1 MCSARDNEWDRYF
14 TPKKIIR
21 DLVHGYINLTEFE
34 LEIIDK
40 APFQRLKDV
49 RQLTCQQVY
58 PAARHTR
65 FEHSLGVMELTRRA
79 IDSLNNNKTLTLYGR
94 STLRKEPIS
103 DNVRF
108 NAILAALLHDVGHC
122 PFSHLGE
129 QQFDKLEVWDK
140 LRYDVHEYLND
151 SELDKR
157 FQKQEYDC
165 KPDKGAVHEQ
175 LSCIVVLENFY
186 DTLKGAFI
194 KSQNIKVD
202 FELLLR
208 CILGIEY
215 EVKTLDL
222 EKIKERNAVIRLI
235 NSSIFDMD
243 KLDYIIRDSFFTGI
257 GTPTIDTQRLF
268 RNMYLSEHYNL
279 VFKSKAVPVLQSMI
293 EARDNLYMYVY
304 NHHTAVFSDFMFS
317 YIQRRMD
324 HNACALYRL
333 LYPTLE
339 SGTSN
344 FVQQLAEF
352 PVSRQGLVLKSYL
365 FSPSAI
371 IEGNRSDSD
380 WLSLVNVISIASE
393 QSKDCSQIKL
403 EIDAVIDDEKM
414 DLIKSKR
421 NKCPGKMFLL
431 VVRGKDGKKYKRIS
445 RFVPW
450 KEPSEDQRWELV
462 YQIKRTYL
470 LVDRYQSRQFL
481 KPWWKTIFE
490 FENFMDRNFY
500 DDNLRRQLCDFI
512 YRGGENGMLGSEFR
526 SQLAKHVK
534 YVMQQLYQMGVLC
547 ANLDDDDFFVVERS
561 VRFFD
566 IDTIE
571 QLSIAL
577 HTNEIVGM
585 LSESN
590 NQKSTQE
597 YYIKNLTS
605 IIPQKDYSSLYGE
618 RSFYIYSRD
627 ISCDKTKNYS
637 TEELQKFNQTVEQVF
652 VFTAMELL
660 QRGEQDF
667 LNRFCNNNTAEN
679 EKESMKELFKYY
691 QSKFSHATY
700 TKEEANPNEKSEN
713 SV

>member
-1 MCSARDNEWDRYF
+1 MNSETVQSYERYLK
-14 TPKKIIR
+14 PRKIIR

-34 LEIIDK
+34 LEIIDM
-40 APFQRLKDV
+40 APFQRLKDI

-58 PAARHTR
+58 PSARHTR

-79 IDSLNNNKTLTLYGR
+79 IEKLNQNGFLTLYSR
-94 STLRKEPIS
+94 NPNNDTPPIS

-108 NAILAALLHDVGHC
+108 NAILAALLHDIGHC

-129 QQFDKLEVWDK
+129 QQFDRLDVWDR
-140 LRYDVHEYLND
+140 LRYDVHQL
-151 SELDKR
+151 LDGSTLDQR
-157 FQKQEYDC
+157 FQSKKYDRE
-165 KPDKGAVHEQ
+165 PDKGAVHEH
-175 LSCIVVLENFY
+175 LSCIVVLESFY
-186 DTLKGAFI
+186 DTLKNVAVEDET
-194 KSQNIKVD
+194 IKVD

-215 EVKTLDL
+215 KANTTNYL
-222 EKIKERNAVIRLI
+222 EYNAVIRLI

-268 RNMYLSEHYNL
+268 RNMYLSERYTL
-279 VFKSKAVPVLQSMI
+279 VFTSRAVPVLQSMI

-324 HNACALYRL
+324 HNARALYRM
-333 LYPTLE
+333 LYPKLE
-339 SGTSN
+339 PSMSDFTK
-344 FVQQLAEF
+344 QLAEF
-352 PVSRQGLVLKSYL
+352 PVSRQGLVLKPYL

-380 WLSLVNVISIASE
+380 WLSLVNVIFIASKQNE
-393 QSKDCSQIKL
+393 DDSLIKL
-403 EIDAVIDDEKM
+403 ELDTVITEEKS
-414 DLIKSKR
+414 DLIISPNGKRYGKAFPLFVRSK
-421 NKCPGKMFLL
+421 G
-431 VVRGKDGKKYKRIS
+431 GKKNHFVN

-450 KEPSEDQRWELV
+450 KDPTEEQRKELV
-462 YQIKRTYL
+462 SQIERTYR
-470 LVDRYQSRQFL
+470 LVDKYQSRQFL

-490 FENFMDRNFY
+490 FENFMDRHFY
-500 DDNLRRQLCDFI
+500 DDSLRKQLCEYI
-512 YRGGENGMLGSEFR
+512 HRGGENGMSASEFR

-534 YVMQQLYQMGVLC
+534 YIMQQLFQTGSLC
-547 ANLDDDDFFVVERS
+547 ANLDDDDLFVVDRS

-571 QLSIAL
+571 QLNIAL
-577 HTNEIVGM
+577 RTNEIVGM
-585 LSESN
+585 PSEGT
-590 NQKSTQE
+590 NQKSSQE

-618 RSFYIYSRD
+618 RSFYVYSRD
-627 ISCDKTKNYS
+627 ISCDKTKSYS
-637 TEELQKFNQTVEQVF
+637 IEELQKFNQTVEQVF
-652 VFTAMELL
+652 VFTAIELL

-667 LNRFCNNNTAEN
+667 VNRFCNNTADN
-679 EKESMKELFKYY
+679 ERQSMQELFKCYL
-691 QSKFSHATY
+691 SKFPPASKNAH
-700 TKEEANPNEKSEN
+700 E
-713 SV
+713 